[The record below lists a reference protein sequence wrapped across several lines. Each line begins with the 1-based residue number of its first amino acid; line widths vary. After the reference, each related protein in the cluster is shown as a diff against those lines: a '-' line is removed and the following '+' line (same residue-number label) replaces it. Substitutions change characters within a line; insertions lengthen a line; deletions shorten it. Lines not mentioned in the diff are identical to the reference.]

1 MRPPEK
7 TMKIISQNGIWT
19 RARKEVNGETYDI
32 NIKRIREKGED
43 GIYRQKT
50 SVWITLNGEEVH
62 DAQVELAIFKEVCE
76 KLDIFLNPAEV
87 EEEGLTEGPHKMVK
101 ITEHDGAWTMAKAR
115 AENRIFYVWA
125 KHFEEPSKFGINNGR
140 ISKLWIREE
149 GEIEPCV
156 SFDRGWD
163 VKPKTKAAKAVYN
176 EILAM
181 YN

>member
-1 MRPPEK
+1 
-7 TMKIISQNGIWT
+7 MKIISQNGIWT

-50 SVWITLNGEEVH
+50 SVWITLDGKEVH

-76 KLDIFLNPAEV
+76 TLDIFLTPAEV
-87 EEEGLTEGPHKMVK
+87 EEDGFTEGPHKMVK
-101 ITEHDGAWTMAKAR
+101 ITEHDGAWTKAKAR
-115 AENRIFYVWA
+115 AEKRIFYVWA

-163 VKPKTKAAKAVYN
+163 VRPKTKAAKAVYN

>member
-1 MRPPEK
+1 MIN
-7 TMKIISQNGIWT
+7 IISQNGIWT
-19 RARKEVNGETYDI
+19 RARKELNGETYDI
-32 NIKRIREKGED
+32 SIKRTRGKCKD

-50 SVWITLNGEEVH
+50 TIWITLNGDEVH
-62 DAQVELAIFKEVCE
+62 DAKVELAIFKEVCE
-76 KLDIFLNPAEV
+76 TLDICLNPAEV
-87 EEEGLTEGPHKMVK
+87 EEDGFTEGPHKMVK
-101 ITEHDGAWTMAKAR
+101 IMNHDGAWTNAKAR
-115 AENRIFYVWA
+115 AEKRIFHVCV
-125 KHFEEPSKFGINNGR
+125 KHFEDPRKFGINNGR
-140 ISKLWIREE
+140 ISKLWICEE